1 MLCDVSRLKNDKIFL
16 EDLKTNDE
24 SIILHGVPWF
34 YMFLEKQPKEGLI
47 TGRFYHDKNAFLYK
61 VQIFIKKT

>member
-24 SIILHGVPWF
+24 SSTNQTLWLLAIIAIVAIPVALAIRRI
-34 YMFLEKQPKEGLI
+34 LRSTPK
-47 TGRFYHDKNAFLYK
+47 
-61 VQIFIKKT
+61 